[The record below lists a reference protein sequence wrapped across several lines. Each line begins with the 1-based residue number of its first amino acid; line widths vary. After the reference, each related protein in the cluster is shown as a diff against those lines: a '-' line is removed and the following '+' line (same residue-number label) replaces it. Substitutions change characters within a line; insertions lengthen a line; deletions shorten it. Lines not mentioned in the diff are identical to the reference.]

1 MSETPEN
8 VDPAARP
15 AGGQDDALAAHRR
28 CELAQHVRVDVATFL
43 DGFGPVLTPEQVGTA
58 IADLVIDP
66 GHDQGAYMLT
76 AAGLS
81 PVP

>member
-1 MSETPEN
+1 VLPQLTPATDLGAAA
-8 VDPAARP
+8 VAGYAARQ
-15 AGGQDDALAAHRR
+15 G
-28 CELAQHVRVDVATFL
+28 VDVATLL
-43 DGFGPVLTPEQVGTA
+43 DGFGPVLTPGQVGTA
-58 IADLVIDP
+58 VADLVIDP